1 MVADVK
7 VKICGLRTEE
17 TVQTAVKM
25 GADYI
30 GFVFFAKS
38 PRFVTPSQNASLA
51 VHIPAEVTKVGL
63 VVDADDVLLENIMSK
78 GAIDMLQLQGKETPA
93 RVAEIKAKTGLPVMK
108 ALGVSDERDLA
119 ALEAYIGIADQLLID
134 AKPPKGAELPGGNG
148 LAFDWTLLKGATIAA
163 PWMLAGGLTPDNV
176 ATALLVTGARQVD
189 VSTGVERKAGEK
201 DIAKMT
207 AFIKN
212 AKSKPSQ

>member
-7 VKICGLRTEE
+7 IKICGLRTEE

-38 PRFVTPSQNASLA
+38 PRFVTPSQNAALA

-63 VVDADDVLLENIMSK
+63 VVDADDASLENIISE

-93 RVAEIKAKTGLPVMK
+93 RVAEIKAKTGLPVIK
-108 ALGVSDERDLA
+108 ALGVSEERDLA

-148 LAFDWTLLKGATIAA
+148 LAFDWTLLNGATIAA

>member
-63 VVDADDVLLENIMSK
+63 VVDADDASLEISCPR
-78 GAIDMLQLQGKETPA
+78 APLICFSFKEKKRP

-108 ALGVSDERDLA
+108 ALGVSEERDLA

-189 VSTGVERKAGEK
+189 VSSGVERHAGEK

-212 AKSKPSQ
+212 AKSNPSQ